1 MISHKTT
8 NGILV
13 NFEKLIILNYDFLYA
28 AIEKIQFHVLFKEW
42 CAVTAPIENRVN
54 GKPALRI
61 ASCTNRASNY
71 LH

>member
-28 AIEKIQFHVLFKEW
+28 EIEIIQFHVLFNVHETFLLS
-42 CAVTAPIENRVN
+42 TATMSYTFCN
-54 GKPALRI
+54 
-61 ASCTNRASNY
+61 
-71 LH
+71 